1 MAAAE
6 SSECKAATAAA
17 ALTQESNTALSLSL
31 SQRNVDHFCFQYE
44 IIDGAVDS
52 GSKETRAHE
61 QVLRPHS
68 TSPCCRKWSAARERE
83 RATRSDSLIVALSVL
98 PQSTLLGALFGACL
112 ASLNNVI
119 SESVWRCVC
128 ISVTVSVAVRC
139 AASADLLFC
148 RTDSGLC

>member
-17 ALTQESNTALSLSL
+17 ALTQESNTALSL

-68 TSPCCRKWSAARERE
+68 TSPYCRKWSAARERE
-83 RATRSDSLIVALSVL
+83 SNTK
-98 PQSTLLGALFGACL
+98 
-112 ASLNNVI
+112 
-119 SESVWRCVC
+119 
-128 ISVTVSVAVRC
+128 
-139 AASADLLFC
+139 
-148 RTDSGLC
+148 